1 MQVGFYRDTWV
12 EVNLD
17 AIEHNVENMKKHIGD
32 QVSLIAVVKAN
43 GYGHGAKQVAETAL
57 HAGASML
64 AVAFIDE
71 AISLRQQ
78 GIKAPILVLG
88 AIRATDIELAD
99 KYNLIITCFSVDWLK
114 EASKACV
121 SHGIQL
127 HIKVD
132 TGMGRLGVREE
143 NELKEIFSIVDSSP
157 CFQIRGIYTH
167 FATADEDEPSYFL
180 TQYERFQELLSFI
193 PHHDLL
199 VHCANSAT
207 GLKFPSKIYNAVR
220 LGISMYGLS
229 PSIEMKNSLPFELE
243 EAFSLQ
249 TKLVHVKKVPKG
261 TKISYGATYEAK
273 QDEWIGTLPIGY
285 ADGWIRK
292 LKDSDVLIDGKRLPL
307 VGRICMDQC
316 MVRLPYELPVGTN
329 VTLIGEQAGQKISI
343 DEVANRLE
351 TINYEI
357 TCMISTR
364 VPRIYIRNKRN
375 WELSNPLLTN
385 MTKEPLL
392 LKYHQENE

>member
-1 MQVGFYRDTWV
+1 MQADFYRDTWV

-17 AIEHNVENMKKHIGD
+17 AIEQNVRNMKNHIGD
-32 QVSLIAVVKAN
+32 LVDLIAVVKAN
-43 GYGHGAKQVAETAL
+43 GYGHGAKQVAESAL

-88 AIRATDIELAD
+88 AIRAADIELAN
-99 KYNLIITCFSVDWLK
+99 KYDLIITCFSIDWLM
-114 EASKACV
+114 EAGNACM

-143 NELKEIFSIVDSSP
+143 SELKKIVNYVESSP
-157 CFQIRGIYTH
+157 HFQITGIFTH

-180 TQYERFQELLSFI
+180 TQYKRFQQFLSFI
-193 PHHDLL
+193 PHEKLL
-199 VHCANSAT
+199 IHCANSAT
-207 GLKFPSKIYNAVR
+207 GLKFPSKLYNAVR

-229 PSIEMKNSLPFELE
+229 PSVDMKNSLPFTLE

-261 TKISYGATYEAK
+261 TKISYGATYEAME
-273 QDEWIGTLPIGY
+273 DEWIGTLPIGY

-292 LKDSDVLIDGKRLPL
+292 LRDSEVLILGQRFPL

-316 MVRLPYELPVGTN
+316 MVRLPYELPVGTK
-329 VTLIGEQAGQKISI
+329 VTLIGKQDTQKISI
-343 DEVANRLE
+343 DEVANRLD

-357 TCMISTR
+357 PCMITSR
-364 VPRIYIRNKRN
+364 VPRLYFKGNKSC
-375 WELSNPLLTN
+375 ELINPLLTN
-385 MTKEPLL
+385 MTIES
-392 LKYHQENE
+392 

>member
-17 AIEHNVENMKKHIGD
+17 AIEHNVRHMKKHIGENV
-32 QVSLIAVVKAN
+32 QLIAVVKAN
-43 GYGHGAKQVAETAL
+43 GYGHGAKQVAEAAL

-71 AISLRQQ
+71 AVSLRQQ

-88 AIRATDIELAD
+88 AIRAADIEMAGKFD
-99 KYNLIITCFSVDWLK
+99 LIITCFSFEWLK
-114 EASKACV
+114 EASQNAK

-143 NELKEIFSIVDSSP
+143 NELKEIVDFVDSTQY
-157 CFQIRGIYTH
+157 FQITGIFTH
-167 FATADEDEPSYFL
+167 FATADEDEPSYFFG
-180 TQYERFQELLSFI
+180 QFERFQQFLSVI
-193 PHHDLL
+193 DHDQLL

-207 GLKFPSKIYNAVR
+207 GLKFPSKLYNAVR

-229 PSIEMKNSLPFELE
+229 PSVEMKNKLPFTLE

-261 TKISYGATYEAK
+261 TKISYGATYETL

-292 LKDSDVLIDGKRLPL
+292 LKDSEVLIDGKRLSL

-316 MVRLPYELPVGTN
+316 MVRLPDELSVGTE
-329 VTLIGEQAGQKISI
+329 VVLIGKQNGQEISI
-343 DEVANRLE
+343 DEVANRLD

-357 TCMISTR
+357 PCMISAR
-364 VPRIYIRNKRN
+364 VPRIYLKDKQII
-375 WELSNPLLTN
+375 EQSNPLLTN
-385 MTKEPLL
+385 ISKGS
-392 LKYHQENE
+392 

>member
-17 AIEHNVENMKKHIGD
+17 AIEHNVQKMKKHIGK
-32 QVSLIAVVKAN
+32 QVDLIAVVKAN
-43 GYGHGAKQVAETAL
+43 GYGHGAKQVAESAL

-64 AVAFIDE
+64 AVAFVDE

-78 GIKAPILVLG
+78 GIIAPILVLG
-88 AIRATDIELAD
+88 AIRAADIELAV
-99 KYNLIITCFSVDWLK
+99 KYNLIITCFSIDWLK
-114 EASKACV
+114 EASDACK
-121 SHGIQL
+121 SQDIHL

-143 NELKEIFSIVDSSP
+143 QELKRIFEYVDSSP
-157 CFQIRGIYTH
+157 QFQITGIYTH

-180 TQYERFQELLSFI
+180 TQYERFQELISAI
-193 PHHDLL
+193 PHDTLL

-207 GLKFPSKIYNAVR
+207 GLKFPSKLYNAVR

-229 PSIEMKNSLPFELE
+229 PSVEMKSSLPFTLE

-249 TKLVHVKKVPKG
+249 TKLVHVKKVAKG
-261 TKISYGATYEAK
+261 TKISYGATYEAM

-292 LKDSDVLIDGKRLPL
+292 LKDSEVLIDGKRMPL
-307 VGRICMDQC
+307 IGRICMDQC
-316 MVRLPYELPVGTN
+316 MVRLPYELPVGTK
-329 VTLIGEQAGQKISI
+329 VTLIGEQHREKISI
-343 DEVANRLE
+343 DEVAKRLD

-357 TCMISTR
+357 PCIITSR
-364 VPRIYIRNKRN
+364 VPRMYFKNKEN
-375 WELSNPLLTN
+375 VEISNLLLTN
-385 MTKEPLL
+385 MPKKT
-392 LKYHQENE
+392 